1 MVKKED
7 SFQQSL
13 NGIRSSSSSSS
24 SSTTANS
31 TPTTSINYLLNNSNF
46 KTNSKEN
53 INHPNYNLLSGLPI
67 NTAQLLLPTT
77 STPNTINNSSN
88 YTEMQ
93 NLATMANVANQL
105 VAAAAAGNP
114 ILCATNPNDV
124 TQVYF
129 QNANELAYKIPA
141 NAVHFMNAA
150 AAHQHMN
157 GANSNANKDNAR
169 ERDLHHNKNNEISSK
184 LNGSS
189 SSNSSNAGE
198 SVIEETV
205 KKREM
210 RLMKNRYSILIIE
223 KPSTDCLR

>member
-1 MVKKED
+1 MVKKEE
-7 SFQQSL
+7 SFQQAL
-13 NGIRSSSSSSS
+13 NGIRSSTSSS
-24 SSTTANS
+24 SSTTTTANS
-31 TPTTSINYLLNNSNF
+31 APTTSINYLLNNNNF
-46 KTNSKEN
+46 KNNSKEN
-53 INHPNYNLLSGLPI
+53 INHSNYNLLSSLPI

-77 STPNTINNSSN
+77 TVTQSSNTINNSNN

-114 ILCATNPNDV
+114 IICATNPNDV

-157 GANSNANKDNAR
+157 GANSNTNKDNTR
-169 ERDLHHNKNNEISSK
+169 ETRDLHHNKNHDISSK

-210 RLMKNRYSILIIE
+210 RLMKNR
-223 KPSTDCLR
+223 